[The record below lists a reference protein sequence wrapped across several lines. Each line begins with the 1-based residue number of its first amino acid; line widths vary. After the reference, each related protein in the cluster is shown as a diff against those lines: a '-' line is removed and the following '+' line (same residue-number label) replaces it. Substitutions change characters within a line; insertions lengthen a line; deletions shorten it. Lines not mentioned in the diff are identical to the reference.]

1 MLCTG
6 LGDILIKTSVPS
18 LIEVSCSWKP
28 VSPLGN
34 KRFPRSSSSWT
45 WGAHCRGHEVVVL
58 LPGRVCRLSG
68 ACRMSR
74 LGCPPCPCSGMAL
87 QLPPHGRWWHS
98 GARLPQA
105 RHGAGILGEL
115 ALPHHAAP
123 RAGRHVLR
131 QRDRPPD
138 KGFIFM
144 QLSPCPELCLCLW
157 QKGSYPRSE
166 HCLEPA
172 RGIGFQFQQRL
183 SFPFFSYP
191 SSHHRI
197 IPIPI
202 SLPPSPFLSLP
213 L

>member
-1 MLCTG
+1 ML
-6 LGDILIKTSVPS
+6 
-18 LIEVSCSWKP
+18 
-28 VSPLGN
+28 
-34 KRFPRSSSSWT
+34 
-45 WGAHCRGHEVVVL
+45 
-58 LPGRVCRLSG
+58 G
-68 ACRMSR
+68 ACKMSW
-74 LGCPPCPCSGMAL
+74 LGRRHRPCSGMAL
-87 QLPPHGRWWHS
+87 QLPVATGSSP
-98 GARLPQA
+98 RLVVLEP
-105 RHGAGILGEL
+105 G
-115 ALPHHAAP
+115 
-123 RAGRHVLR
+123 AGRHVLR

-144 QLSPCPELCLCLW
+144 QLSPCPELCLRLW

-172 RGIGFQFQQRL
+172 QGIGFQFQQRL

>member
-1 MLCTG
+1 M
-6 LGDILIKTSVPS
+6 
-18 LIEVSCSWKP
+18 
-28 VSPLGN
+28 
-34 KRFPRSSSSWT
+34 
-45 WGAHCRGHEVVVL
+45 VL
-58 LPGRVCRLSG
+58 LPGRAGRLPG
-68 ACRMSR
+68 ACRMTWLSR
-74 LGCPPCPCSGMAL
+74 LHCPCSGMAL
-87 QLPPHGRWWHS
+87 QLPLHSCRQHG
-98 GARLPQA
+98 GARLPRA
-105 RHGAGILGEL
+105 WPAAGILGEL
-115 ALPHHAAP
+115 ALPRHTVP
-123 RAGRHVLR
+123 RVGRHVLW
-131 QRDRPPD
+131 QGDQPPS

-172 RGIGFQFQQRL
+172 QGIGFQFQQRL

-202 SLPPSPFLSLP
+202 SLSPSPFLSLP